1 MTSTLLSFHNLI
13 SPSSFISFSSSLVAG
28 PFPTIIDSRQQTKS
42 VKMAVPGEMNA
53 LHYSKVSVETH
64 GSFIEADCHS
74 PAFCY
79 YNSIYLT
86 PVNAHGFIVPY
97 IVRRGS
103 GIESP
108 CTARGLRHRAPLG
121 DWDTAH
127 RSGIGTPR
135 TARVLGL
142 FQGSEP
148 CEHGKELYSVHS
160 T

>member
-97 IVRRGS
+97 MTACLYEWLNISVLAILKHVIYFTSAPFPPTGSRFRNQKGPSFQSRSRR
-103 GIESP
+103 
-108 CTARGLRHRAPLG
+108 RAPWGCVQLG
-121 DWDTAH
+121 KF
-127 RSGIGTPR
+127 G
-135 TARVLGL
+135 
-142 FQGSEP
+142 
-148 CEHGKELYSVHS
+148 
-160 T
+160 